1 MKKIITI
8 TILLISCT
16 LMGCVY
22 VPDVQQ
28 GNIIDKS
35 AAQKLHTGMTKD
47 QVRELLGDPVLT
59 NCFDENYW
67 TYYYTMQKNGG
78 KIKEQYLNLY
88 FTNNRLIKIDGRLQ
102 Q

>member
-8 TILLISCT
+8 ITLMILCP

-35 AAQKLHTGMTKD
+35 AVNKLHTGMSKE
-47 QVRELLGDPVLT
+47 QVRNLLGDPVLT
-59 NCFDENYW
+59 NSFDKNYW

-78 KIKEQYLNLY
+78 KIKEQFLNLY
-88 FTNNRLIKIDGRLQ
+88 FTNNKLTKTNGWLQ
-102 Q
+102 